1 MTEVRSFIAGIESH
15 VLQGGD
21 VALALRNVVRAMCVS
36 NKTACRVRIED
47 AAARELS
54 TEQAFHVMHIV
65 REALSNSLRHSG
77 AGRITLSLKQ
87 LRRSVRLSVRDNGS
101 GFNPDSV
108 HDVGHGLANM
118 AGRARKL
125 GGRFDI
131 HSRPRQGTKVR
142 LDIPGRQADE

>member
-1 MTEVRSFIAGIESH
+1 
-15 VLQGGD
+15 
-21 VALALRNVVRAMCVS
+21 
-36 NKTACRVRIED
+36 
-47 AAARELS
+47 
-54 TEQAFHVMHIV
+54 MHIV

-101 GFNPDSV
+101 GFNPGSV

-118 AGRARKL
+118 AARARKL
-125 GGRFDI
+125 GGRLDI

-142 LDIPGRQADE
+142 LDIPRRQADE